1 VAQVETAPGVQLR
14 RGTASMFAAMRPMP
28 RRWDAAT
35 AETEY
40 ARALE
45 LARRSDLII
54 LTVGEDYYMS
64 GEQASRVSLSL
75 PGEQQKLIDAV
86 TALGKPVVM
95 VLVNGR
101 PLDIREAAERVPAIL
116 EAWHPGS
123 EGGAAVANVLFGD
136 VNPGGKLPITW
147 PREVGQIPLYYAHN
161 RTKDP
166 ATAATRYWDGASTP
180 LYPFGYGLSYTD
192 FQFSDIVVDRP
203 VVGVDDRLTVSVV
216 VTNTGA
222 RAGDETAQLYI
233 HQRAGRATR
242 PVRELKGFQRVSLA
256 PGERRTLTF
265 PLGEAEL
272 KYWSS
277 AEREWVVDPGVFD
290 IWIGGDSRAEMHAS
304 FELR

>member
-1 VAQVETAPGVQLR
+1 
-14 RGTASMFAAMRPMP
+14 
-28 RRWDAAT
+28 
-35 AETEY
+35 
-40 ARALE
+40 
-45 LARRSDLII
+45 
-54 LTVGEDYYMS
+54 
-64 GEQASRVSLSL
+64 
-75 PGEQQKLIDAV
+75 
-86 TALGKPVVM
+86 M

-101 PLDIREAAERVPAIL
+101 PLDIREAAARVPAVL

-166 ATAATRYWDGASTP
+166 ATAATRYWDGPSTP

-192 FQFSDIVVDRP
+192 FQFSDIAVDRS
-203 VVGVDDRLTVSVV
+203 VLSADDRVSVSVV

-222 RAGDETAQLYI
+222 RSGDETAQLYI

-242 PVRELKGFQRVSLA
+242 PVRELKGFQRVTLA

-265 PLGEAEL
+265 ILGEAEL
-272 KYWSS
+272 KYWSG
-277 AEREWVVDPGVFD
+277 AERKWVVDPGVFD
-290 IWIGGDSRAEMHAS
+290 IWIGKDSRAELHAVPLKLVVERLS
-304 FELR
+304 RDFQVSEGFGNITAQGFKRVLKDAAFEGCDALGKPALGFEGSAVVTFQAQGEALCEVGQFANIAGPGRLQKS